1 MIYIIV
7 ILSLLVITLVYGCIN
22 LYTKLN
28 TYEEWME
35 FFIKESEKLYSNM
48 KEIDNMELFEKD
60 DQVGSIFK
68 ELLLMIEEFKE
79 KVK

>member
-1 MIYIIV
+1 M
-7 ILSLLVITLVYGCIN
+7 SLLVITLVYGCIN